1 MQRCEG
7 VLCGLPPLLRALNL
21 MSFLIDHWAFLSLG
35 FVIGMAHALEADHL
49 AAVAA
54 MSSRKTGRR
63 ALMARGAIWGL
74 GHTLSLFLI
83 CSVVVVLGLGISGRV
98 EARLEMIVGVMIA
111 LLGVRLLWKMRRERI
126 HLHVHS
132 HGDAQHLHLHSHAD
146 DTVVHEDSA
155 HDHAHRR
162 EQVMTFG
169 IGLLHG
175 AAGSAGLL
183 VLTVATTQ
191 TVGQAI
197 LYFVV
202 FGIGSMAGM
211 AALTTIASF
220 PLAAIERSA
229 GWMKTST
236 SFAIAGLA
244 IWVGGSLMIESF
256 AGL

>member
-1 MQRCEG
+1 M
-7 VLCGLPPLLRALNL
+7 LPLV
-21 MSFLIDHWAFLSLG
+21 DHWAFLSLG

-74 GHTLSLFLI
+74 GHTLSLFVI
-83 CSVVVVLGLGISGRV
+83 CSVVVLLGLTISGRV
-98 EARLEMIVGVMIA
+98 EARLEMIVGVMIV
-111 LLGVRLLWKMRRERI
+111 LLGLRLLWKMRRERI

-132 HGDAQHLHLHSHAD
+132 HGEEQHLHLHSHAKD
-146 DTVVHEDSA
+146 RVVHRESV

-162 EQVMTFG
+162 EKFLTFG

-183 VLTVATTQ
+183 VLTLSTTGSI
-191 TVGQAI
+191 GQAL
-197 LYFVV
+197 LYFLV
-202 FGIGSMAGM
+202 FGGGSLAGM

-229 GWMKTST
+229 GWMKTT
-236 SFAIAGLA
+236 TGFAISALA
-244 IWVGGSLMIESF
+244 IWVGGSLMIDSF
-256 AGL
+256 AAL